1 MAERVV
7 LAVAALLLAW
17 ALVGGRRGPAVLAA
31 CVLVALAGDFTLR
44 FLLDDFSVRQVWLY
58 GAPQL
63 AWYVKAAGLWSGEEG
78 TLLLLAALSAV
89 GAARLTRRPGWGGRG
104 ALAVALLFT
113 GAAVAWDPFAATS
126 AAELAQKPF
135 VGGNLHL
142 RRVWMLLHPPF
153 IFAAGTLFL
162 LPWAAAL
169 EALVRGTGGWRDIAA
184 VWVRA
189 GWFVLSLGLASGMWW
204 AYEDF
209 TFGQFWHWD
218 PVQTSIFLVWAAA
231 TAHLHVL
238 NAYRPDGAYARLHP
252 AVGLGTGVLVLLS
265 MVVTRSP
272 QLASSHRYVGE
283 TSLPVLTAAM
293 AVLALALVGGVGWSL
308 RRTVPRTGPRP
319 QGTMTLA
326 ALALLAC
333 AGVAGA
339 YLGQAYLGAALGW
352 ARPAELKPFYETL
365 ARFTAPAEL
374 ETLRQAFAQWEPN
387 PFAINKALAAVG
399 AVVGLIGFHHFVPL
413 RGRRRWL
420 ATLGAAAVLAAGVAW
435 GGGLFARLYT
445 GDGMTSGRTVASFAL
460 LDALVVALAG
470 LAAALA
476 GWAWRRLRAGAPA
489 RVAFGHVVP
498 IAVLHVGV
506 VVALAGLLV
515 ATVLDTYSQRIL
527 AWPRDFDR
535 PQPFADGFTVAI
547 GLGAPQSLPDGLR
560 SVAEVRMT
568 LAEHGE
574 VLLERTGHAVALEAV
589 GTAAGAAGQGA
600 VRLMCEILDY
610 RYARYAAGKDRL
622 LDPFLH
628 RGLWRDVQV
637 WVPPVGH
644 GDGIADVPVVVKTFP
659 LASWV
664 WVGLVLVLLGAAAA
678 GWRAVA
684 GRR

>member
-1 MAERVV
+1 MIERVALV
-7 LAVAALLLAW
+7 AAALLLAW
-17 ALVGGRRGPAVLAA
+17 ALVGGRRWSAVAAAGVLVVLAA
-31 CVLVALAGDFTLR
+31 DVTSR

-89 GAARLTRRPGWGGRG
+89 GAARLLRRPGWGGRG
-104 ALAVALLFT
+104 ALAVALLFA
-113 GAAVAWDPFAATS
+113 GAAVAWDPFAPTS

-153 IFAAGTLFL
+153 IFLAGTLFL

-169 EALVRGTGGWRDIAA
+169 EALARGAGEWRGIAA
-184 VWVRA
+184 VWARA

-218 PVQTSIFLVWAAA
+218 PVQTSVFLVWATA
-231 TAHLHVL
+231 TAHLHLL

-252 AVGLGTGVLVLLS
+252 ALGMATGVLVLLS

-283 TSLPVLTAAM
+283 TSLPVLAVAA
-293 AVLALALVGGVGWSL
+293 ALLALALLGGLVWSL
-308 RRTVPRTGPRP
+308 RRRQMPGAGPRP
-319 QGTMTLA
+319 QATMTLA
-326 ALALLAC
+326 AVSLLAC

-352 ARPAELKPFYETL
+352 ARPPELKPFYETL

-374 ETLRQAFAQWEPN
+374 DTLRQAFAQWEPN
-387 PFAINKALAAVG
+387 PFAINRALAAVG
-399 AVVGLIGFHHFVPL
+399 LIVGLVGFHHFVPL

-420 ATLGAAAVLAAGVAW
+420 ATLGATAVLVAGVAW
-435 GGGLFARLYT
+435 GGALFARLYA

-460 LDALVVALAG
+460 LDALVAALAG
-470 LAAALA
+470 LAVALA
-476 GWAWRRLRAGAPA
+476 GWAWRRLRAGVPA

-506 VVALAGLLV
+506 VVALVGLLV

-547 GLGAPQSLPDGLR
+547 GLSAPQSLPDGLR
-560 SVAEVRMT
+560 SVADIRMT
-568 LAEHGE
+568 LAEHGR
-574 VLLERTGHAVALEAV
+574 VLLERTGHAVALETV
-589 GTAAGAAGQGA
+589 GAAAGQGP
-600 VRLMCEILDY
+600 VRMMCEMLDY

-644 GDGIADVPVVVKTFP
+644 GDGVADVPVVVKTFP

-664 WVGLVLVLLGAAAA
+664 WIGLVLVLLGAAVA
-678 GWRAVA
+678 GWRKV
-684 GRR
+684 R

>member
-1 MAERVV
+1 MIERIA
-7 LAVAALLLAW
+7 LAAAALLLAW
-17 ALVGGRRGPAVLAA
+17 ALAGGRRGPAVAA
-31 CVLVALAGDFTLR
+31 AGVLVALAGDFTLR
-44 FLLDDFSVRQVWLY
+44 FLLDDFAVRQVWLY

-113 GAAVAWDPFAATS
+113 GAALAWYPFAPTS
-126 AAELAQKPF
+126 AAELAQRPF

-169 EALVRGTGGWRDIAA
+169 EALARGGGEWRGIAA

-218 PVQTSIFLVWAAA
+218 PVQTSVFLVWATA
-231 TAHLHVL
+231 TAHLHLL
-238 NAYRPDGAYARLHP
+238 NAYRSDGAYARLHP
-252 AVGLGTGVLVLLS
+252 AIGLATGVLVLLS

-283 TSLPVLTAAM
+283 TSLPVLAVAA
-293 AVLALALVGGVGWSL
+293 ALLALALLGGLAWSL
-308 RRTVPRTGPRP
+308 RRRLAQAGPRP
-319 QGTMTLA
+319 QATMTLA

-352 ARPAELKPFYETL
+352 ERPPELKPFYETL
-365 ARFTAPAEL
+365 ARSAVPSEL
-374 ETLRQAFAQWEPN
+374 DGLRQAFAQWEPN
-387 PFAINKALAAVG
+387 PFAINRALAAVG
-399 AVVGLIGFHHFVPL
+399 ALVGLVGFHHFVPL

-420 ATLGAAAVLAAGVAW
+420 ATLGAAAVLVAGAVW
-435 GGGLFARLYT
+435 GGALFARLYT
-445 GDGMTSGRTVASFAL
+445 GDGMTSGRTVAAFAL

-470 LAAALA
+470 LALALV
-476 GWAWRRLRAGAPA
+476 GWTWRRLRAGVPA

-506 VVALAGLLV
+506 VVALVGLLV

-527 AWPRDFDR
+527 AWPADFDR
-535 PQPFADGFTVAI
+535 PQPFADGFAVTI
-547 GLGAPQSLPDGLR
+547 GLSAPQSLPDGLR
-560 SVAEVRMT
+560 SVADIRLT
-568 LAEHGE
+568 LAERGR
-574 VLLERTGHAVALEAV
+574 VLLERTGHAVALETSAK
-589 GTAAGAAGQGA
+589 GAAKAAGQGP
-600 VRLMCEILDY
+600 VRMMCEILDY

-637 WVPPVGH
+637 WVPPVAH
-644 GDGIADVPVVVKTFP
+644 GDAGADVAVVVKTFP

-664 WVGLVLVLLGAAAA
+664 WVGLALVLLGAAVA
-678 GWRAVA
+678 GWRKV
-684 GRR
+684 R